1 MDRESRLRVRI
12 IAGCWLLFCHAAVRA
27 ANTPGLI
34 LEHLTPSEGMP
45 QGTVM
50 STLQDSQGFIWLGT
64 EDGLVRFDGHDLV
77 RYAYSRN
84 NNNGLPGNFI
94 YQIVEDHQKNLWVA
108 VKDAGIARWNRAT
121 DRFTT
126 FRHDPSNDKS
136 LASDGVRALLVDNGG
151 HVWVGMT
158 GSGVDV
164 IDPDTGIATHMH
176 HDPQNAKTLSDDQ
189 VFTLAFDKDATLW
202 VGTAVGLDHWHAES
216 HEFLHY
222 RLGLGDSHSL
232 SGDQVSQVLPDG
244 RARLWV
250 GTLDGGLSEMDGSG
264 RLLKTY
270 RHNPANAA
278 SLSSDEVRA
287 ILRDRAGR
295 LWVGTREGL
304 DLFDPTTETFIH
316 YSHDESDSG
325 SLRDSYIMSLYEDT
339 AGLIWIGTRQGGV
352 SRWNPRSWE
361 LGGHRPSWLVGKLVT
376 SFADAPN
383 RKVWIGSLGG
393 GLVRFDDESAEATD
407 IDSILHKTNALGDR
421 RVMSLLTDRHDNLW
435 VGMMAD
441 GLKKLSP
448 NGKLESIGARVGD
461 THSLSAVGVMTI
473 FESRSGELW
482 IGTHGGGANIL
493 NPVTGIIRQLSHAAG
508 LAGAISGDSVTAI
521 AEDSGGNVWIG
532 TDGGGLDL
540 ARPDGSVVKAFKN
553 DPNSSTSL
561 PSNTIYSIAISKKG
575 QVWIATDKGGIAR
588 VVGNAESPDDIVFEV
603 ASREDGLSSDTI
615 YAIVPD
621 AAGHLWLSGNAG
633 LMRFDPDSRQMKT
646 FHREHG
652 LQGEEFDFNAS
663 LRLRD
668 GRLCFGGPGGFNTF
682 DPSRLSENDL
692 APRVALTRLEVLGVP
707 VRSSTP
713 YWLLDRVQLDF
724 NASIASLDFAALDF
738 TSPKRNKLEYRI
750 AGLSDR
756 WIELGAQH
764 RITLTNL
771 DAGDHL
777 LEVRAA
783 NADSVWSDPPLKL
796 TVHRNPAPWR
806 SPSAY
811 AVYGLLLLAL
821 VGYRLK
827 MSRARLARV
836 VRAKERLESQVAL
849 RTRELLESNRQLEEA
864 SQAKSTFLTRMS
876 HELRTPMNGVVG
888 STELLARTPQSSKQ
902 KRLTETIR
910 SSANVLLHIVNDLL
924 DLSKMQAGKIRFES
938 IQFDLVRVVEE
949 CVTLFAG
956 GAESKNIELVVCP
969 PVDPI
974 MVIGDELRIRQ
985 ILMNLVG
992 NAIKFTAQG
1001 EVAVKTNINM
1011 DDPRVARV
1019 QITVTDTGIGMD
1031 SKAMELIFEP
1041 FTQAD
1046 ESTTRRFGGSGLGLA
1061 ICRELAERM
1070 DGTIEVQSSPGVG
1083 SVFRVVLP
1091 LAVAE
1096 SSSLNSLAPQTGA
1109 SVRILTHRDSLNE
1122 ALTRHALSLGY
1133 VVSQEG
1139 VAAAV
1144 VVDLGTHESFFLDES
1159 NRSPPSRTPF
1169 VVVATTGQLERLQET
1184 CTVNPAV
1191 VVYKP
1196 VHRAD
1201 LQKALQAALKFPG
1214 AVISDVAAR
1223 QPHTDAILG
1232 HVLLV
1237 EDEAVNA
1244 LIAQGYL
1251 SELGCSSVWVTGGAE
1266 AVARCLKEKFDLVMM
1281 DLNMPGIDGF
1291 AAATLIRQHEL
1302 KERRTPIIALTA
1314 HHEHG
1319 YREVCLK
1326 SGMDGL
1332 LSKPYTIKQFREA
1345 LERWIKKP
1353 SGVNGACVSRVT
1365 PAEWHPLAVVDAPS
1379 VTGLRNLRPT
1389 ADGDLFSRLVDGFKR
1404 SSREAIAQLEITLGR
1419 EDYTAA
1425 GAVCHKL
1432 AAAAANVGAL
1442 KFGREL
1448 RMLEQACAFND
1459 AAGAQEI
1466 ARQLM
1471 AALPLLCA
1479 ELAKWQVRETA

>member
-1 MDRESRLRVRI
+1 MDRKWGLGLRI
-12 IAGCWLLFCHAAVRA
+12 ITGCCLLLWHAAVCA
-27 ANTPGLI
+27 ADTPGLM

-50 STLQDSQGFIWLGT
+50 ATLQDSQGFIWLGT

-84 NNNGLPGNFI
+84 SSDGLPGNFI
-94 YQIVEDHQKNLWVA
+94 YQIVEDQQKNLWVA

-121 DRFTT
+121 DSFTT
-126 FRHDPSNDKS
+126 FRHDPANDKS
-136 LASDGVRALLVDNGG
+136 LASDVVRALLVDKGG

-164 IDPDTGIATHMH
+164 IDPATGIATHMR
-176 HDPQNAKTLSDDQ
+176 HDPNNAKTLSDDQ
-189 VFTLAFDKDATLW
+189 VLTLTFDKYAALW
-202 VGTAVGLDHWHAES
+202 VGTTVGLDQWHSETN
-216 HEFLHY
+216 EFLHY
-222 RLGLGDSHSL
+222 RRGPGDLHSPG
-232 SGDQVSQVLPDG
+232 GDQVSQVLPEG
-244 RARLWV
+244 RATLWV
-250 GTLDGGLSEMDGSG
+250 GTLDGGLYQLDGSG
-264 RLLKTY
+264 HLLKTY
-270 RHNPANAA
+270 RHDPANAR
-278 SLSSDEVRA
+278 SLSSNEVRA

-304 DLFDPTTETFIH
+304 DLLEPTTETFIH
-316 YSHDESDSG
+316 YRHDESDSG

-407 IDSILHKTNALGDR
+407 VDSILHKTNALGDR

-435 VGMMAD
+435 IGMMAD
-441 GLKKLSP
+441 GLKTLSP
-448 NGKLESIGARVGD
+448 SGKLESIGARVGD
-461 THSLSAVGVMTI
+461 NHSLSAAGVMTI
-473 FESRSGELW
+473 FESHSGELW

-493 NPVTGIIRQLSHAAG
+493 NPVTGIIRQLAHTADQ
-508 LAGAISGDSVTAI
+508 AGAISADSVTAI
-521 AEDSGGNVWIG
+521 AEDAAGNIWIG

-540 ARPDGSVVKAFKN
+540 ARPDGSVVKVFRN

-588 VVGNAESPDDIVFEV
+588 VIGSPEAPDDIVFDV

-621 AAGHLWLSGNAG
+621 AAGSLWLSGNAG
-633 LMRFDPDSRQMKT
+633 LMRLDPDSRQIKT

-682 DPSRLSENDL
+682 DPSRLTENNL

-707 VRSSTP
+707 VRSNTP
-713 YWLLDRVQLDF
+713 YWQLDRIKLDY

-750 AGLSDR
+750 AGLADR
-756 WIELGAQH
+756 WIELGAQR

-777 LEVRAA
+777 LEVRGA
-783 NADSVWSDPPLKL
+783 NADSVWSDPPLRL
-796 TVHRNPAPWR
+796 IVHRNPAPWR
-806 SPSAY
+806 SPAAY
-811 AVYGLLLLAL
+811 AIYGLLLLAL
-821 VGYRLK
+821 AGYRIR
-827 MSRARLARV
+827 MTRARLARV
-836 VRAKERLESQVAL
+836 VSAKERLESQVAL

-864 SQAKSTFLTRMS
+864 SQAKSTFLARMS

-888 STELLARTPQSSKQ
+888 STELLARTPQSPKQ
-902 KRLTETIR
+902 KRLTDTIR
-910 SSANVLLHIVNDLL
+910 SSANVLLQIVNDLL
-924 DLSKMQAGKIRFES
+924 DLSKMQAGKICFER
-938 IQFDLVRVVEE
+938 IEFDLSRVVEE
-949 CVTLFAG
+949 CATLFSG

-974 MVIGDELRIRQ
+974 MVTGDELRIRQ

-1001 EVAVKTNINM
+1001 EVAIKTDINI
-1011 DDPRVARV
+1011 DDRHEAKV

-1031 SKAMELIFEP
+1031 PAAMQRIFEP
-1041 FTQAD
+1041 FSQAD
-1046 ESTTRRFGGSGLGLA
+1046 ESTTRRFGGSGLGLS
-1061 ICRELAERM
+1061 ICRELADRM
-1070 DGTIEVQSSPGVG
+1070 GGTIEVESSPGVG
-1083 SVFRVVLP
+1083 SLFRVILP

-1096 SSSLNSLAPQTGA
+1096 TGSLKSPAPTSGA
-1109 SVRILTHRDSLNE
+1109 SVQILTHRDSMNE

-1133 VVSQEG
+1133 DVSQDG
-1139 VAAAV
+1139 VGGTLI
-1144 VVDLGTHESFFLDES
+1144 VDLGTHHSFFLDEA
-1159 NRSPPSRTPF
+1159 NRARFSRSAF
-1169 VVVATTGQLERLQET
+1169 VVVATTRQLERLQET
-1184 CTVNPAV
+1184 CTLNPAS

-1196 VHRAD
+1196 VQRAELD
-1201 LQKALQAALKFPG
+1201 KALREAVRLPRAAIP
-1214 AVISDVAAR
+1214 DAAGR
-1223 QPHTDAILG
+1223 QPHSDLILG

-1251 SELGCSSVWVTGGAE
+1251 SELGCSSVWVTDGAE
-1266 AVARCLKEKFDLVMM
+1266 AVARCLKERFDLVMM
-1281 DLNMPGIDGF
+1281 DLNMPGMDGF
-1291 AAATLIRQHEL
+1291 AAATLIRKHEL
-1302 KERRTPIIALTA
+1302 KDRRIPIIALTA
-1314 HHEHG
+1314 HHENG
-1319 YREVCLK
+1319 YREVCLQ

-1332 LSKPYTIKQFREA
+1332 LSKPYTLEQFRGT
-1345 LERWIKKP
+1345 LVQWIKKP
-1353 SGVNGACVSRVT
+1353 AAANGTGASRAT
-1365 PAEWHPLAVVDAPS
+1365 LAERQPLATVDAPS
-1379 VTGLRNLRPT
+1379 VTALRNLRST
-1389 ADGDLFSRLVDGFKR
+1389 SDGDLFSRLVDSFQR
-1404 SSREAIAQLEITLGR
+1404 SSSEAIEQLEITLGR
-1419 EDYTAA
+1419 GDYTAA
-1425 GAVCHKL
+1425 GALCHKL

-1459 AAGAQEI
+1459 AAGAGEI
-1466 ARQLM
+1466 ARRLVE
-1471 AALPLLCA
+1471 ALPLLCA
-1479 ELAKWQVRETA
+1479 ELAKWQVREIA